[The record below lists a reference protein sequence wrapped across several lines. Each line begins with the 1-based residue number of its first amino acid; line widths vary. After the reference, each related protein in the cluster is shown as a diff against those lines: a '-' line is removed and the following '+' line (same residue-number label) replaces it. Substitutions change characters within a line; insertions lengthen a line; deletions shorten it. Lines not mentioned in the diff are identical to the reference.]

1 MFPLVY
7 GIVKM
12 GVSYPK
18 LFSEEMFDDK
28 GPAEVA
34 EEDAELLN

>member
-28 GPAEVA
+28 DPADVA

>member
-1 MFPLVY
+1 
-7 GIVKM
+7 M

-18 LFSEEMFDDK
+18 LFSEEMFDVKD
-28 GPAEVA
+28 PAEVA